1 MVTLLVCH
9 APLVSAVGQLHD
21 ASTRSRRCKSVHGLH
36 RTILPQLHNPV
47 LLQLCDGFVLGV
59 HVHELHDRHVRRGL
73 RRELQRSSRG
83 RRRSADQT
91 VRERRRRFSESGIVL
106 PAGARAACARP
117 AAVCARRLPPQG
129 ARDGS
134 NPADRSARIRAD
146 SALIACARTGLTRPA
161 SRPPP

>member
-1 MVTLLVCH
+1 MVTLLVRH
-9 APLVSAVGQLHD
+9 APLVAAVGQLHD

-47 LLQLCDGFVLGV
+47 LLQLCDGFVLSV

-91 VRERRRRFSESGIVL
+91 VRERRLRFSESGIVI
-106 PAGARAACARP
+106 AGRAHVARAPGRQLFARGDFLLK
-117 AAVCARRLPPQG
+117 V
-129 ARDGS
+129 
-134 NPADRSARIRAD
+134 RAT
-146 SALIACARTGLTRPA
+146 ARTRRIAAHAYVLTAP
-161 SRPPP
+161 